1 MHTNSK
7 TVVLGMAR
15 TPFGKLGGALAPLS
29 ATTLGAV
36 ALTAAIERSKIDP
49 SEIDHVSFG
58 EVLQAG
64 VGQNPA
70 RQVLF
75 KSGLAKTVTADT
87 VNKVCASGM
96 LAIVNA
102 MRSINAGANSV
113 VAAGG
118 MESMSNAPYL
128 LRDARWGYRFGDGA
142 LVDAMIYDG
151 LWDQYFPM
159 TMATQGS
166 KVASELAL
174 TREEQDALR
183 SRAIVAPRPR
193 TPPAISPTKSFRSK
207 SRAKPKIK
215 SSSIVSRDRA
225 RFAFRY
231 RPARR
236 AASGSTSPRKS
247 SRSTTRRIAPF
258 VTGEQPH
265 VVVDR
270 DEAVRADASVE
281 AMAKL
286 RPLERNGTVTAGNA
300 PGVNDGAAA
309 LILADAEY
317 AAQHGYEALA
327 TIVDHATVAW
337 DSPYISLTPAM
348 AAQKLLDR
356 TGYGVSRHC
365 RMGDQRGVLGRGDH
379 VGAPARDSRTASINQ
394 FGGAVAMG
402 HPIGAS
408 GARIVGNG
416 DQSAAQTRRR
426 PRHRGYLFRR
436 RPRRRAP
443 RSGLTTRIATV
454 QDMAPRRRS
463 SRRLHAALLLRGRL
477 ALALHGEACPER
489 AAASRRARRS
499 AASSAPRPAASR

>member
-1 MHTNSK
+1 MNTNSK
-7 TVVLGMAR
+7 TVVLAMAR

-36 ALTAAIERSKIDP
+36 ALTAAIERAKIDP
-49 SEIDHVSFG
+49 SEIEHVTFG

-87 VNKVCASGM
+87 INKVCASGM

-102 MRSINAGANSV
+102 MRSINAGANTV

-166 KVASELAL
+166 KVASELEL
-174 TREEQDALR
+174 TREEQD
-183 SRAIVAPRPR
+183 
-193 TPPAISPTKSFRSK
+193 
-207 SRAKPKIK
+207 
-215 SSSIVSRDRA
+215 
-225 RFAFRY
+225 RFAFESH
-231 RPARR
+231 RR
-236 AASGSTSPRKS
+236 AAQAHAGGHFADEIVPVKVATKAKDKVVVERLPRQGKVRVPVS
-247 SRSTTRRIAPF
+247 AGAPSRVWEHEPSEEFTLDYAAYAPF
-258 VTGEQPH
+258 VTGDQPH
-265 VVVDR
+265 VVADR
-270 DEAVRADASVE
+270 DESVRADASLE
-281 AMAKL
+281 ALAKL

-300 PGVNDGAAA
+300 PGINDGAAA
-309 LILADAEY
+309 LILADSDY
-317 AAQHGYEALA
+317 ATRHGYEALA
-327 TIVDHATVAW
+327 TVVDHATVAW

-348 AAQKLLDR
+348 AAHKLLDR
-356 TGYGVSRHC
+356 TGYRASDIAVWEINEAFST
-365 RMGDQRGVLGRGDH
+365 V
-379 VGAPARDSRTASINQ
+379 AITSARRLELEEGTINQ

-408 GARIVGNG
+408 GARIVGTLINQLRKRGGGLGIAAICSGGGQG
-416 DQSAAQTRRR
+416 D
-426 PRHRGYLFRR
+426 
-436 RPRRRAP
+436 
-443 RSGLTTRIATV
+443 
-454 QDMAPRRRS
+454 
-463 SRRLHAALLLRGRL
+463 ALLVRVD
-477 ALALHGEACPER
+477 
-489 AAASRRARRS
+489 
-499 AASSAPRPAASR
+499 

>member
-1 MHTNSK
+1 MNTNSK
-7 TVVLGMAR
+7 TVVLAMAR

-36 ALTAAIERSKIDP
+36 ALTAAIERAKIDP
-49 SEIDHVSFG
+49 SEIEHVTFG

-87 VNKVCASGM
+87 INKVCASGM

-102 MRSINAGANSV
+102 MRSINAGANTV

-166 KVASELAL
+166 KVASELEL
-174 TREEQDALR
+174 TREEQD
-183 SRAIVAPRPR
+183 
-193 TPPAISPTKSFRSK
+193 
-207 SRAKPKIK
+207 
-215 SSSIVSRDRA
+215 
-225 RFAFRY
+225 RFAFESH
-231 RPARR
+231 RR
-236 AASGSTSPRKS
+236 AAQAHEGGHFADEIVPVKVATKAKDKVVVERLPRQGKVRVPVS
-247 SRSTTRRIAPF
+247 AGAPSRVWEHEPSEEFTLDYAAYAPF
-258 VTGEQPH
+258 VTGDQPH
-265 VVVDR
+265 VVADR
-270 DEAVRADASVE
+270 DESVRADASLE
-281 AMAKL
+281 ALAKL

-309 LILADAEY
+309 LILADSDY
-317 AAQHGYEALA
+317 ATPHGYEALA
-327 TIVDHATVAW
+327 TVVDHATVAW

-348 AAQKLLDR
+348 AAHKLLDR
-356 TGYGVSRHC
+356 TGYRASDIAVWEINEAFST
-365 RMGDQRGVLGRGDH
+365 V
-379 VGAPARDSRTASINQ
+379 AITSARRLELEEGTINQ

-408 GARIVGNG
+408 GARIVGTLINQLRKRGGGLGIAAICSGGGQG
-416 DQSAAQTRRR
+416 D
-426 PRHRGYLFRR
+426 
-436 RPRRRAP
+436 
-443 RSGLTTRIATV
+443 
-454 QDMAPRRRS
+454 
-463 SRRLHAALLLRGRL
+463 ALLVRVD
-477 ALALHGEACPER
+477 
-489 AAASRRARRS
+489 
-499 AASSAPRPAASR
+499 

>member
-1 MHTNSK
+1 MNTNSK
-7 TVVLGMAR
+7 TVVLAMAR

-36 ALTAAIERSKIDP
+36 ALTAAIERAKIDP
-49 SEIDHVSFG
+49 SEIEHVTFG

-87 VNKVCASGM
+87 LNKVCASGM

-102 MRSINAGANSV
+102 MRSINAGANTV

-166 KVASELAL
+166 KVASELEL
-174 TREEQDALR
+174 TREEQD
-183 SRAIVAPRPR
+183 
-193 TPPAISPTKSFRSK
+193 
-207 SRAKPKIK
+207 
-215 SSSIVSRDRA
+215 
-225 RFAFRY
+225 RFAFESH
-231 RPARR
+231 RR
-236 AASGSTSPRKS
+236 AAQAHEGGHFADEIVPVKVATKAKDKVVVERLPRQGKVRVPVS
-247 SRSTTRRIAPF
+247 AGAPSRVWEHEPSEEFTLDYAAYAPF
-258 VTGEQPH
+258 VTGDQPH
-265 VVVDR
+265 VVADR
-270 DEAVRADASVE
+270 DESVRADASLE
-281 AMAKL
+281 ALAKL

-309 LILADAEY
+309 LILADSDY
-317 AAQHGYEALA
+317 ATRHGYEALA
-327 TIVDHATVAW
+327 TVVDHATVAW

-348 AAQKLLDR
+348 AAHKLLDR
-356 TGYGVSRHC
+356 TGYRASDIAVWEINEAFST
-365 RMGDQRGVLGRGDH
+365 V
-379 VGAPARDSRTASINQ
+379 AITSARRLELEEGTINQ

-408 GARIVGNG
+408 GARIVGTLINQLRKRGGGLGIAAICSGGGQG
-416 DQSAAQTRRR
+416 D
-426 PRHRGYLFRR
+426 
-436 RPRRRAP
+436 
-443 RSGLTTRIATV
+443 
-454 QDMAPRRRS
+454 
-463 SRRLHAALLLRGRL
+463 ALLVRVD
-477 ALALHGEACPER
+477 
-489 AAASRRARRS
+489 
-499 AASSAPRPAASR
+499 